1 MIQHAD
7 DSTNPLTGDIKSVIN
22 VVKIIDNFSKVAGP
36 KLNNNKSECILLGPL
51 KIRVIALKI

>member
-22 VVKIIDNFSKVAGP
+22 VVKIIDNFSNVAGP
-36 KLNNNKSECILLGPL
+36 NLNNNKSKSILLGPL